1 MCYGSLRS
9 IRIGV
14 NGQRSNTLCHV
25 CVIVLNTPHA
35 SSPEQE
41 ELDGGRVSSRDRSTA
56 VGPRSK
62 NYTHTHISMS
72 VSVSILSQYPT
83 CFYTTSHHCI
93 SVYRLFYYVLYARLD
108 GWLYCIT
115 KICMLQGYCFRY
127 LYAFSIYSCRGSTGH
142 NGPTGPTGNPTGHN
156 GSRRVTT
163 DHDGSRRVTTGHD
176 GARRARR
183 ARRAETE
190 NF

>member
-1 MCYGSLRS
+1 MVHIYFEDDDFDDQFTLPDLDVAFHTPGQVAKVARRCVTAACEALGLEYL
-9 IRIGV
+9 V

-41 ELDGGRVSSRDRSTA
+41 ELDGGRDRSTA

-62 NYTHTHISMS
+62 NYTHTHIPMS

-93 SVYRLFYYVLYARLD
+93 PV
-108 GWLYCIT
+108 
-115 KICMLQGYCFRY
+115 
-127 LYAFSIYSCRGSTGH
+127 
-142 NGPTGPTGNPTGHN
+142 
-156 GSRRVTT
+156 
-163 DHDGSRRVTTGHD
+163 
-176 GARRARR
+176 
-183 ARRAETE
+183 
-190 NF
+190 